1 MMKYILMHREI
12 EVAEIELDELSHI
25 TNIYE
30 VYAEEHF
37 PVGTLGKHGVDK
49 TMLAKWWAKR
59 SIPASRSGLR
69 ETLDLLHMSV
79 PQELLAKCYGLSL
92 SDQYWISP
100 KDKPLMW
107 KEINFFDHD
116 FSEDVGNLLF
126 GYGEFSDSMSL
137 ISPDNT
143 SDGQLIKKWKIADGK
158 RVLIKGGSNPYQ
170 QEPLCEVIASG
181 IAERLCIPHTKYTL
195 LWEHEK
201 PFSVCQDF
209 ITSETEL
216 VSAYHIMQSRKKP
229 NDLSDYEFYLNC
241 AEQLGVKN
249 IREQT
254 EKMIVL
260 DFLIGNEDRHF
271 NNFGLIR
278 SAVTLEWIGVAP
290 IFDCGTSLW
299 YNTQESLIKPLSPN
313 LPAKPFKKTH
323 REQIKLVKDFS
334 WVDLKALDGMKEEM
348 EEILFQSPYISR
360 ERRAVL
366 CDAFCQRAELL
377 GEIISNLSWFSSV
390 AQEKQSVIEEDSARQ
405 RNYF

>member
-1 MMKYILMHREI
+1 MMKYILMHREV

-229 NDLSDYEFYLNC
+229 NDLSDYEFYLSC

-278 SAVTLEWIGVAP
+278 NAVTLEWIGGAP

-334 WVDLKALDGMKEEM
+334 WIDLKALDGMKEEM
-348 EEILFQSPYISR
+348 EEILSQSLYINR

-377 GEIISNLSWFSSV
+377 GEIANEHPIKGDIS
-390 AQEKQSVIEEDSARQ
+390 QENDMI
-405 RNYF
+405 F

>member
-229 NDLSDYEFYLNC
+229 KDLSDYEFYLNC

-278 SAVTLEWIGVAP
+278 NAVTLEWIGAAP

-334 WVDLKALDGMKEEM
+334 WLDMKKLKGMEEEM
-348 EEILFQSPYISR
+348 EEILSQSPYISR
-360 ERRAVL
+360 ERRTVL

-377 GEIISNLSWFSSV
+377 GEIANEHTIKEDIS
-390 AQEKQSVIEEDSARQ
+390 QENDMI
-405 RNYF
+405 F

>member
-216 VSAYHIMQSRKKP
+216 VSAYQIMQSRKKP
-229 NDLSDYEFYLNC
+229 NALSDYEFYLSC

-278 SAVTLEWIGVAP
+278 NAVTLEWIGVAP

-334 WVDLKALDGMKEEM
+334 WIDLKVLDGMKEEM
-348 EEILFQSPYISR
+348 EEILSQSPYISR
-360 ERRAVL
+360 DRRAVL

-377 GEIISNLSWFSSV
+377 GEIVNEHTIKEDIS
-390 AQEKQSVIEEDSARQ
+390 QENDMI
-405 RNYF
+405 F

>member
-209 ITSETEL
+209 INSETEL

-278 SAVTLEWIGVAP
+278 NAVTLEWIGVAP

-334 WVDLKALDGMKEEM
+334 WLDMKKLKGMEEEM
-348 EEILFQSPYISR
+348 EEILSQSPYISR

-377 GEIISNLSWFSSV
+377 GEIVNEHTIKEDIS
-390 AQEKQSVIEEDSARQ
+390 QENDMI
-405 RNYF
+405 F

>member
-1 MMKYILMHREI
+1 MMKYILMHREF

-126 GYGEFSDSMSL
+126 GYGEFSDSLSL

-209 ITSETEL
+209 ITSEREL

-278 SAVTLEWIGVAP
+278 NAVTLEWIGVAP

-334 WVDLKALDGMKEEM
+334 WLDMKKLKGMEEEM

-360 ERRAVL
+360 ERRTVL

-377 GEIISNLSWFSSV
+377 GEIANEHTIKEDIS
-390 AQEKQSVIEEDSARQ
+390 QENDMI
-405 RNYF
+405 F

>member
-143 SDGQLIKKWKIADGK
+143 SDGQLIKKWKMADGK

-216 VSAYHIMQSRKKP
+216 ISAYHIMQSRKKP
-229 NDLSDYEFYLNC
+229 NDLSDYEFYLSC

-278 SAVTLEWIGVAP
+278 NAVTLEWIGVAP

-334 WVDLKALDGMKEEM
+334 WLDMKKLKGMEEEM
-348 EEILFQSPYISR
+348 EEILSQSPYISR
-360 ERRAVL
+360 ERRTVL

-377 GEIISNLSWFSSV
+377 GEIANEHTIKEEIS
-390 AQEKQSVIEEDSARQ
+390 QENDMI
-405 RNYF
+405 F

>member
-1 MMKYILMHREI
+1 MLKYILMHREI

-107 KEINFFDHD
+107 KEINFFDND

-201 PFSVCQDF
+201 PFSVCKDF

-278 SAVTLEWIGVAP
+278 NAVTLEWIGVAP

-334 WVDLKALDGMKEEM
+334 WLDMKKLKGMEEEM
-348 EEILFQSPYISR
+348 EEILSQSPYISR
-360 ERRAVL
+360 ERRTVL

-377 GEIISNLSWFSSV
+377 GEIANEHTIKEDIS
-390 AQEKQSVIEEDSARQ
+390 QENDMI
-405 RNYF
+405 F

>member
-37 PVGTLGKHGVDK
+37 PVGSLGKHGVDK

-278 SAVTLEWIGVAP
+278 NAVTLEWIGVAP

-348 EEILFQSPYISR
+348 EEILSQSPYISR

-377 GEIISNLSWFSSV
+377 GEIVNEHTIKEDIS
-390 AQEKQSVIEEDSARQ
+390 QENDMI
-405 RNYF
+405 F

>member
-37 PVGTLGKHGVDK
+37 PVGSLGKHGVDK

-278 SAVTLEWIGVAP
+278 NAVTLEWIGVAP

-323 REQIKLVKDFS
+323 REQIKLVKDFL
-334 WVDLKALDGMKEEM
+334 WIDLKALDGMKEEM
-348 EEILFQSPYISR
+348 EEILSQSPYISR

-377 GEIISNLSWFSSV
+377 GEIVNEHTIKEDISQGNDMIF
-390 AQEKQSVIEEDSARQ
+390 
-405 RNYF
+405 

>member
-260 DFLIGNEDRHF
+260 DFLIGNTDRHF

-278 SAVTLEWIGVAP
+278 NAVTLEWIGVAP

-334 WVDLKALDGMKEEM
+334 WLDMKKLKGMEEEM
-348 EEILFQSPYISR
+348 EEILSQSPYISR

-366 CDAFCQRAELL
+366 CHAFCQRAELL
-377 GEIISNLSWFSSV
+377 GDIANEHTIKEEIS
-390 AQEKQSVIEEDSARQ
+390 QENDMI
-405 RNYF
+405 F

>member
-278 SAVTLEWIGVAP
+278 NAVTLEWIGVAP

-299 YNTQESLIKPLSPN
+299 YNTQESLIKPLSAN

-334 WVDLKALDGMKEEM
+334 WLDMKKLKGMEEEM
-348 EEILFQSPYISR
+348 EEILSQSPYISR
-360 ERRAVL
+360 ERRTVL

-377 GEIISNLSWFSSV
+377 GEIANEHTIKEDIS
-390 AQEKQSVIEEDSARQ
+390 QENDMI
-405 RNYF
+405 F

>member
-69 ETLDLLHMSV
+69 ETLDLLLMSV

-116 FSEDVGNLLF
+116 FSEDVGNFLF

-229 NDLSDYEFYLNC
+229 NDLSDYEFYLSC
-241 AEQLGVKN
+241 VEQFGVKN

-260 DFLIGNEDRHF
+260 DFLIGNTDRHF

-278 SAVTLEWIGVAP
+278 NAVTLEWIGVAP

-299 YNTQESLIKPLSPN
+299 YNTQERLIKPLSPN

-334 WVDLKALDGMKEEM
+334 WIDLKALDGMKEKI
-348 EEILFQSPYISR
+348 EEILSQSPYISR
-360 ERRAVL
+360 ERRTVL

-377 GEIISNLSWFSSV
+377 GEIANEHTIKEDIS
-390 AQEKQSVIEEDSARQ
+390 QENDMI
-405 RNYF
+405 F

>member
-158 RVLIKGGSNPYQ
+158 RVLIKGGRNPYQ

-278 SAVTLEWIGVAP
+278 NAVTLEWIGVAP

-334 WVDLKALDGMKEEM
+334 WLDMKKLKGMEEEM
-348 EEILFQSPYISR
+348 EEILSQSPYISR
-360 ERRAVL
+360 ERRTVL

-377 GEIISNLSWFSSV
+377 GEIANEHTIKEDIS
-390 AQEKQSVIEEDSARQ
+390 QENDMI
-405 RNYF
+405 F

>member
-278 SAVTLEWIGVAP
+278 NAVTLEWIGVAP

-334 WVDLKALDGMKEEM
+334 WIDLKALDGMKEEM
-348 EEILFQSPYISR
+348 EEILSQSPYISR

-377 GEIISNLSWFSSV
+377 GEIANENTIKEDIS
-390 AQEKQSVIEEDSARQ
+390 QENNMI
-405 RNYF
+405 F

>member
-229 NDLSDYEFYLNC
+229 NDLLDYEFYLNC

-278 SAVTLEWIGVAP
+278 NAVTLEWIGVAP

-313 LPAKPFKKTH
+313 LPAKSFKKTH

-334 WVDLKALDGMKEEM
+334 WLDMKKLKGMEEEM
-348 EEILFQSPYISR
+348 EEILSQSPYISR
-360 ERRAVL
+360 ERRTVL

-377 GEIISNLSWFSSV
+377 GEIANEHTIKEDIS
-390 AQEKQSVIEEDSARQ
+390 QENDMI
-405 RNYF
+405 F

>member
-170 QEPLCEVIASG
+170 QEPLCEVIASQ

-278 SAVTLEWIGVAP
+278 NAVTLEWIGAAP

-334 WVDLKALDGMKEEM
+334 WLDMKKLKGMEEEM
-348 EEILFQSPYISR
+348 EEILSQSPYISR
-360 ERRAVL
+360 ERRTVL

-377 GEIISNLSWFSSV
+377 GEIANEHTIKEDIS
-390 AQEKQSVIEEDSARQ
+390 QENDMI
-405 RNYF
+405 F

>member
-278 SAVTLEWIGVAP
+278 NAVTLEWIGVAP

-334 WVDLKALDGMKEEM
+334 WIDLKALDGMKEEM
-348 EEILFQSPYISR
+348 EEILSQSPYISR

-366 CDAFCQRAELL
+366 CDAFCQRVELL
-377 GEIISNLSWFSSV
+377 GEIANEHTIKEDISQGNDMIF
-390 AQEKQSVIEEDSARQ
+390 
-405 RNYF
+405 

>member
-30 VYAEEHF
+30 VYAQEHF

-278 SAVTLEWIGVAP
+278 NAVTLEWIGVAP

-334 WVDLKALDGMKEEM
+334 WIDLKALDGMKEEM
-348 EEILFQSPYISR
+348 EEILSKSPYISR

-377 GEIISNLSWFSSV
+377 GEIANENTIKEDIS
-390 AQEKQSVIEEDSARQ
+390 QENNMI
-405 RNYF
+405 F

>member
-260 DFLIGNEDRHF
+260 DFLIGNTDRHF

-278 SAVTLEWIGVAP
+278 NAVTLEWIGVAP

-334 WVDLKALDGMKEEM
+334 WLDMKKLKGMEEEM
-348 EEILFQSPYISR
+348 EEILSQSPYISR
-360 ERRAVL
+360 ERRTVL

-377 GEIISNLSWFSSV
+377 GEIANEHTIKEDIS
-390 AQEKQSVIEEDSARQ
+390 QENDMI
-405 RNYF
+405 F

>member
-37 PVGTLGKHGVDK
+37 PVGTLEKHGVDK

-229 NDLSDYEFYLNC
+229 NDLSDYEFYLSC

-278 SAVTLEWIGVAP
+278 NAVTLEWIGVAP

-334 WVDLKALDGMKEEM
+334 WLDMKKLKGMEEEM
-348 EEILFQSPYISR
+348 EEILSQSPYISR
-360 ERRAVL
+360 ERRTVL

-377 GEIISNLSWFSSV
+377 GEIANEHTIKEDIS
-390 AQEKQSVIEEDSARQ
+390 QENDMI
-405 RNYF
+405 F

>member
-170 QEPLCEVIASG
+170 QEPLCEVIASQ

-229 NDLSDYEFYLNC
+229 NDLSDYEFYLSC

-278 SAVTLEWIGVAP
+278 NAVTLEWIGVAP

-299 YNTQESLIKPLSPN
+299 YNTQESLIKSLSPN

-334 WVDLKALDGMKEEM
+334 WLDMKKLKGMEEEM
-348 EEILFQSPYISR
+348 EEILSQSPYISR
-360 ERRAVL
+360 ERRTVL

-377 GEIISNLSWFSSV
+377 GEIANEHTIKEDIS
-390 AQEKQSVIEEDSARQ
+390 QENDMI
-405 RNYF
+405 F

>member
-229 NDLSDYEFYLNC
+229 NDLSDYEFYLSC

-278 SAVTLEWIGVAP
+278 NAVTLEWIGVAP

-299 YNTQESLIKPLSPN
+299 YNTQENLIKPLSPN

-334 WVDLKALDGMKEEM
+334 WIDLKALDGMREEM
-348 EEILFQSPYISR
+348 EEILSQSPYISR

-366 CDAFCQRAELL
+366 CDAFCQRAKLL
-377 GEIISNLSWFSSV
+377 GEIANEHTINEDIS
-390 AQEKQSVIEEDSARQ
+390 QENDMI
-405 RNYF
+405 F

>member
-170 QEPLCEVIASG
+170 QEPLCEVIASQ

-229 NDLSDYEFYLNC
+229 NDLSDYEFYLSC
-241 AEQLGVKN
+241 VEQLGVKN

-254 EKMIVL
+254 EKMVVL

-278 SAVTLEWIGVAP
+278 NAVTLEWIGVAP

-334 WVDLKALDGMKEEM
+334 WIDLKALDGMKEEI
-348 EEILFQSPYISR
+348 EEILSQSPYISR

-377 GEIISNLSWFSSV
+377 GEIANEHTIKEDIL
-390 AQEKQSVIEEDSARQ
+390 QENDMI
-405 RNYF
+405 F

>member
-229 NDLSDYEFYLNC
+229 NDLSDYEFYLSC

-254 EKMIVL
+254 EKMIIL

-278 SAVTLEWIGVAP
+278 NAVTLEWIGAAP

-299 YNTQESLIKPLSPN
+299 YNTQESLIKPLSLN

-334 WVDLKALDGMKEEM
+334 WLDMKKLKGMEEEM
-348 EEILFQSPYISR
+348 EEILSQSPYISR
-360 ERRAVL
+360 ERRTVL

-377 GEIISNLSWFSSV
+377 GEIVNEHTIKEDIS
-390 AQEKQSVIEEDSARQ
+390 QENDMI
-405 RNYF
+405 F

>member
-79 PQELLAKCYGLSL
+79 PQELLSKCYGLSL

-216 VSAYHIMQSRKKP
+216 ISAYHIMQSRKKP
-229 NDLSDYEFYLNC
+229 NDLSDYEFYLSC

-278 SAVTLEWIGVAP
+278 NAVTLEWIGVAP

-334 WVDLKALDGMKEEM
+334 WLDMKKLKGMEEEM
-348 EEILFQSPYISR
+348 EEILSQSPYISR
-360 ERRAVL
+360 ERRTVL

-377 GEIISNLSWFSSV
+377 GEIANEHTIKEEIS
-390 AQEKQSVIEEDSARQ
+390 QENDMI
-405 RNYF
+405 F

>member
-116 FSEDVGNLLF
+116 FFFVVGNLLF

-170 QEPLCEVIASG
+170 QEPLCEVIASQ

-229 NDLSDYEFYLNC
+229 NDLSDYEFYLSC

-260 DFLIGNEDRHF
+260 DFLIGNEDRHV
-271 NNFGLIR
+271 NNFGVIR
-278 SAVTLEWIGVAP
+278 NAVTLEWIGVAP

-299 YNTQESLIKPLSPN
+299 YNTQESLIKLLSPN

-334 WVDLKALDGMKEEM
+334 WLDMKKLKGMEEEM
-348 EEILFQSPYISR
+348 EEILSQSPYISR
-360 ERRAVL
+360 ERRTVL

-377 GEIISNLSWFSSV
+377 GEIANEHTIKEDIS
-390 AQEKQSVIEEDSARQ
+390 QENDMI
-405 RNYF
+405 F

>member
-216 VSAYHIMQSRKKP
+216 ISAYHIMQSRKKP
-229 NDLSDYEFYLNC
+229 NDLSDYEFYLSC

-249 IREQT
+249 IREQI
-254 EKMIVL
+254 EKMVVL

-278 SAVTLEWIGVAP
+278 NAVTLEWIGVAP

-299 YNTQESLIKPLSPN
+299 YNTQEGMIKPLSPN

-323 REQIKLVKDFS
+323 REQIKLVKDFL
-334 WVDLKALDGMKEEM
+334 WIDLKALDGMKEEM
-348 EEILFQSPYISR
+348 EEILSQSPYTRR

-366 CDAFCQRAELL
+366 CDAFCQRAELM
-377 GEIISNLSWFSSV
+377 GEIVNEHTIKEDIS
-390 AQEKQSVIEEDSARQ
+390 QENDMI
-405 RNYF
+405 F

>member
-216 VSAYHIMQSRKKP
+216 ISAYHIMQSRKKP
-229 NDLSDYEFYLNC
+229 NDLSDYEFYLSC

-278 SAVTLEWIGVAP
+278 NAVTLEWIGVAP

-334 WVDLKALDGMKEEM
+334 WIDLKALDGMKEEM
-348 EEILFQSPYISR
+348 EEILSQSPYISR

-377 GEIISNLSWFSSV
+377 GEIANEHTIKEDIS
-390 AQEKQSVIEEDSARQ
+390 QENDMI
-405 RNYF
+405 F

>member
-12 EVAEIELDELSHI
+12 EVAEIELDELSYI
-25 TNIYE
+25 TNIYG

-181 IAERLCIPHTKYTL
+181 IAERLCIPHTKYTS

-278 SAVTLEWIGVAP
+278 NAVTLEWIGAAP

-334 WVDLKALDGMKEEM
+334 WIDLKALDGMKEEM
-348 EEILFQSPYISR
+348 EEILSQSPYISR
-360 ERRAVL
+360 ERRVVL

-377 GEIISNLSWFSSV
+377 GEIANEHTIKEDIS
-390 AQEKQSVIEEDSARQ
+390 QENDMI
-405 RNYF
+405 F

>member
-216 VSAYHIMQSRKKP
+216 ISAYHIMQSRKKP
-229 NDLSDYEFYLNC
+229 NDLSDYEFYLSC

-278 SAVTLEWIGVAP
+278 NAVTLEWIGVAP

-334 WVDLKALDGMKEEM
+334 WLDMKKLKGMEEEM
-348 EEILFQSPYISR
+348 EEILSQSPYISR
-360 ERRAVL
+360 ERRTVL

-377 GEIISNLSWFSSV
+377 GEIANEHTIKEDIS
-390 AQEKQSVIEEDSARQ
+390 QENDMI
-405 RNYF
+405 F

>member
-126 GYGEFSDSMSL
+126 GYGLLQPCRPAGVINKSCQNMIWFHSF
-137 ISPDNT
+137 
-143 SDGQLIKKWKIADGK
+143 IAPG
-158 RVLIKGGSNPYQ
+158 
-170 QEPLCEVIASG
+170 
-181 IAERLCIPHTKYTL
+181 
-195 LWEHEK
+195 
-201 PFSVCQDF
+201 
-209 ITSETEL
+209 
-216 VSAYHIMQSRKKP
+216 
-229 NDLSDYEFYLNC
+229 
-241 AEQLGVKN
+241 
-249 IREQT
+249 
-254 EKMIVL
+254 
-260 DFLIGNEDRHF
+260 
-271 NNFGLIR
+271 
-278 SAVTLEWIGVAP
+278 
-290 IFDCGTSLW
+290 
-299 YNTQESLIKPLSPN
+299 
-313 LPAKPFKKTH
+313 
-323 REQIKLVKDFS
+323 
-334 WVDLKALDGMKEEM
+334 KAL
-348 EEILFQSPYISR
+348 IL
-360 ERRAVL
+360 
-366 CDAFCQRAELL
+366 
-377 GEIISNLSWFSSV
+377 
-390 AQEKQSVIEEDSARQ
+390 
-405 RNYF
+405 

>member
-1 MMKYILMHREI
+1 MKYILMHREI

-158 RVLIKGGSNPYQ
+158 RVLIKGGRNPYQ

-278 SAVTLEWIGVAP
+278 NAVTLEWIGVAP

-334 WVDLKALDGMKEEM
+334 WLDMKKLKGMEEEM
-348 EEILFQSPYISR
+348 EEILSQSPYISR
-360 ERRAVL
+360 ERRTVL

-377 GEIISNLSWFSSV
+377 GEIANEHTIKEDIS
-390 AQEKQSVIEEDSARQ
+390 QENDMI
-405 RNYF
+405 F

>member
-30 VYAEEHF
+30 VYAEEHS

-201 PFSVCQDF
+201 SFSVCQDF

-229 NDLSDYEFYLNC
+229 NDLSDYKFYLSC
-241 AEQLGVKN
+241 VEQLGVKN
-249 IREQT
+249 IREQI
-254 EKMIVL
+254 EKMVVL

-278 SAVTLEWIGVAP
+278 NAVTLEWVGVAP

-348 EEILFQSPYISR
+348 EEILSQSPYISR

-377 GEIISNLSWFSSV
+377 GEIVNEHTIKEDIS
-390 AQEKQSVIEEDSARQ
+390 QENDMI
-405 RNYF
+405 F

>member
-181 IAERLCIPHTKYTL
+181 IAERLCIPHTKNTL

-229 NDLSDYEFYLNC
+229 NDLSDYEFYLSC

-278 SAVTLEWIGVAP
+278 NAVTLEWIGVAP

-334 WVDLKALDGMKEEM
+334 WLDMKKLKGMEEEM

-377 GEIISNLSWFSSV
+377 GEIISNLSWFSSA
-390 AQEKQSVIEEDSARQ
+390 AQEK
-405 RNYF
+405 

>member
-278 SAVTLEWIGVAP
+278 NAVTLEWIGVAP

-377 GEIISNLSWFSSV
+377 GEIISNLSWFSSA
-390 AQEKQSVIEEDSARQ
+390 AQEK
-405 RNYF
+405 

>member
-116 FSEDVGNLLF
+116 FSEDVGNFLF

-278 SAVTLEWIGVAP
+278 NAVTLEWIGVAP

-348 EEILFQSPYISR
+348 EEILSQSPYISR

-377 GEIISNLSWFSSV
+377 GEIVNEHTIKEDIS
-390 AQEKQSVIEEDSARQ
+390 QENDMI
-405 RNYF
+405 F

>member
-278 SAVTLEWIGVAP
+278 NAVTLEWIGVAP

-348 EEILFQSPYISR
+348 EEILSQSPYISR

-377 GEIISNLSWFSSV
+377 GEIVNEHTIKEDIS
-390 AQEKQSVIEEDSARQ
+390 QENDMI
-405 RNYF
+405 F